1 MFLRLFHS
9 NKLLQEFLCLV
20 FNNSTGVVTIAIL
33 DQNFTAQIGELN
45 EYSDVKIE
53 CPLCKS
59 SKVLKFPKSVINK
72 ARHLT
77 TISLPKGLV
86 CDHHFQAFLDKNFA
100 VRGYQKVDF
109 EFENKG
115 NQKKQADVQ
124 FSSESESEIFD
135 RLILEGNYV
144 EYRQNVKDNTNLRKK
159 SKDHKKPELKKKERK
174 RSIKEIYDEFWEFI
188 DDNNSEFK
196 EFISKDKRRQK
207 LKLRV

>member
-1 MFLRLFHS
+1 M
-9 NKLLQEFLCLV
+9 
-20 FNNSTGVVTIAIL
+20 AIL
-33 DQNFTAQIGELN
+33 EQNLTTQIGELN
-45 EYSDVKIE
+45 EYSDVKID

-77 TISLPKGLV
+77 TISLPKGLI

-109 EFENKG
+109 EFENKE
-115 NQKKQADVQ
+115 NQKKQADIQ
-124 FSSESESEIFD
+124 LFSENENELFD
-135 RLILEGNYV
+135 HLILEGNYV
-144 EYRQNVKDNTNLRKK
+144 GYRPDVKKIKVLKQK
-159 SKDHKKPELKKKERK
+159 SKESKKNEGK
-174 RSIKEIYDEFWEFI
+174 RSLKEIYNEFWQFI

-196 EFISKDKRRQK
+196 DFISKDKRRLK

>member
-1 MFLRLFHS
+1 
-9 NKLLQEFLCLV
+9 
-20 FNNSTGVVTIAIL
+20 
-33 DQNFTAQIGELN
+33 
-45 EYSDVKIE
+45 VKID

-77 TISLPKGLV
+77 TISLPKGLI

-115 NQKKQADVQ
+115 NQKEQADIQ
-124 FSSESESEIFD
+124 FSSESENGIFD
-135 RLILEGNYV
+135 RLIMEGNYI
-144 EYRQNVKDNTNLRKK
+144 EYRPIAKDSKDLKQKSNKNKK
-159 SKDHKKPELKKKERK
+159 SKPKKNERK
-174 RSIKEIYDEFWEFI
+174 RSLKDIYDEFWEFI

-196 EFISKDKRRQK
+196 DFISKDKRR
-207 LKLRV
+207 LNVRI